1 MISDLDLKLFA
12 KSELQTSHWWSR
24 FMILDIIIKLNNYIK
39 ARISVIYI
47 NIVQKRICTADP
59 FETKTSLSS
68 YVA

>member
-12 KSELQTSHWWSR
+12 KPELQTSHWWSR

-47 NIVQKRICTADP
+47 NIVQKQICTADP
-59 FETKTSLSS
+59 LETKTI
-68 YVA
+68 V